1 MDPMAMMA
9 MANAGSR
16 VLGGMA
22 AAEAGPVTSGLSNSG
37 FFGLGNEGMTVN
49 FGGSGLNLQGGAAA
63 GLPSWLGL
71 AAVGLGVFLLW
82 GK

>member
-1 MDPMAMMA
+1 MMA
-9 MANAGSR
+9 LANAGSR

-49 FGGSGLNLQGGAAA
+49 FGGSGLNLQGGAA
-63 GLPSWLGL
+63 GSLPAWAIVG
-71 AAVGLGVFLLW
+71 AAVVAYIIW
-82 GK
+82 G

>member
-1 MDPMAMMA
+1 MDPATMMA
-9 MANAGSR
+9 LANAGSR

-49 FGGSGLNLQGGAAA
+49 YGGSGLNMQGGAAG
-63 GLPSWLGL
+63 GLPSWVMVGA
-71 AAVGLGVFLLW
+71 AAVAVFLLW

>member
-1 MDPMAMMA
+1 MMA

-16 VLGGMA
+16 VLGAAA

-37 FFGLGNEGMTVN
+37 FYGLGNEGMTVN
-49 FGGSGLNLQGGAAA
+49 FGGSGLNLQGGAA
-63 GLPSWLGL
+63 GLPSWIGL